1 MRVLVVDDELAIR
14 EGCRRALTAKGLE
27 VEGAENGPAGLHKL
41 REGAYDV
48 LLVDVMMPGM
58 SGLEMLQHTRKLY
71 PELICIIITG
81 YATVELAVQAMHEG
95 AHDFLA
101 KPFSPALLLQVINRA
116 VEHERLKHEAQRV
129 KDLEAEKLASLGR
142 LAASIA
148 HEVNNPLSGV
158 LIYVELLSQKIS
170 RGDMNK
176 EVILDYL
183 SKMNFELTRSTHLIQ
198 SLLDFAKQS
207 EMKMEE
213 VDINK
218 VLTQALDISIPT
230 GSGNNIQ
237 VEKELQALPE
247 VIADP
252 ALLEQVFINL
262 IMNALQAMPVRGKMT
277 LRTSVEDQEV
287 KIAVQDTGCG
297 IPPENMSKLFT
308 PFFSTKKEVKG
319 VGLGLPVS
327 YGIIQRHHGKIEVK
341 SKVGEGS
348 TFTVC
353 LPISLQ
359 P

>member
-1 MRVLVVDDELAIR
+1 
-14 EGCRRALTAKGLE
+14 
-27 VEGAENGPAGLHKL
+27 
-41 REGAYDV
+41 
-48 LLVDVMMPGM
+48 
-58 SGLEMLQHTRKLY
+58 
-71 PELICIIITG
+71 
-81 YATVELAVQAMHEG
+81 
-95 AHDFLA
+95 
-101 KPFSPALLLQVINRA
+101 
-116 VEHERLKHEAQRV
+116 
-129 KDLEAEKLASLGR
+129 

-170 RGDMNK
+170 KGNMNK

-218 VLTQALDISIPT
+218 VLTQALDISIPA

-237 VEKELQALPE
+237 VEKELPALPK

-262 IMNALQAMPVRGKMT
+262 VRNALQAMPARGKMT
-277 LRTSVEDQEV
+277 LRTWVEDQEV
-287 KIAVQDTGCG
+287 KIAIQDTGCG

-319 VGLGLPVS
+319 VGLGLSVS
-327 YGIIQRHHGKIEVK
+327 YGIIQRLHGKIEVK

-353 LPISLQ
+353 LPISL
-359 P
+359 PTSENTL